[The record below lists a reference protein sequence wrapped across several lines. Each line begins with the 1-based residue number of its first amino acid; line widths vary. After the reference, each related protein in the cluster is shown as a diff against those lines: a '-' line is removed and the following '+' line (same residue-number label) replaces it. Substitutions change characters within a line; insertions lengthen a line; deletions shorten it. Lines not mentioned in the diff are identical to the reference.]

1 MSLNLLVLGAGI
13 LLLALVILL
22 KELTGI
28 IGRYVSIM
36 TGTTTDKAVDEFFRK
51 AVIISAESF
60 KKDKAI
66 GEELEKK
73 IIERACVIVSDV
85 LLQHKLPPR
94 QFNLEGLSRVAMIKI
109 GMIKIRKGVNENGK
123 S

>member
-1 MSLNLLVLGAGI
+1 MNLTVLVLAFCV
-13 LLLALVILL
+13 LVLAVVLALKEFN
-22 KELTGI
+22 KELK
-28 IGRYVSIM
+28 RYVGIM

-51 AVIISAESF
+51 AVLISNDSF
-60 KKDKAI
+60 KKDKAE

-94 QFNLEGLSRVAMIKI
+94 QFNLEGLCRVAMLKLGII
-109 GMIKIRKGVNENGK
+109 PMRKGVKKNG
-123 S
+123 